1 MPERTRDQTHAWLR
15 TLSGELS
22 TATLKRLDDTLP
34 WYRDMP
40 PGRRSAVGLVAQAGI
55 TSFISWFEDPTSTP
69 WIAADVFG
77 AAPRELLRSVSLQQ
91 TLQLIRVTVEVV
103 EQRVTD
109 ADESLRE
116 AILLYSRE
124 IAFAA
129 ADVYA
134 RAAEARGLWDARLE
148 ALVVD
153 SILTG
158 EYDSELPSRIAALGW
173 NGHGAVSVLVG
184 TAPRILDVDMLR
196 RTARHLDSDVLIG
209 VQGSRLV
216 IVIGRVD
223 PPDEADTRE
232 ALTFLEI
239 AGQLE
244 PGFGPGHLVLG
255 HEVPSLV
262 DAARSARAAL
272 AGFAVAKAWR
282 NAPRPTLADDLL
294 PERALAGDP
303 LARTTLINRIFIPLQ
318 NHSTELL
325 TTLWCY
331 LDNGRSLEA
340 TARELFVHPNT
351 VRYRLKRISE
361 VIGWDATGA
370 REALIL
376 QSALILGSIA
386 AQEGPRK

>member
-1 MPERTRDQTHAWLR
+1 MAARTKAQTLAWLR
-15 TLSGELS
+15 TLTGELS

-34 WYRDMP
+34 WYREMP

-55 TSFISWFEDPTSTP
+55 TSFISWFDDPTSTP

-103 EQRVTD
+103 EQRVKD
-109 ADESLRE
+109 DDESLRE

-173 NGHGAVSVLVG
+173 NGHGEVSVLVG
-184 TAPRILDVDMLR
+184 TAPRQLDVDMLR
-196 RTARHLDSDVLIG
+196 RTARHLDADVLIG

-216 IVIGRVD
+216 LVIGRVD
-223 PPDEADTRE
+223 PPEEAEGRE
-232 ALTFLEI
+232 PRGFLDI
-239 AGQLE
+239 ATQLE

-294 PERALAGDP
+294 PERALAGDS
-303 LARTTLINRIFIPLQ
+303 LARSTLVNRIFKPLQ

-325 TTLWCY
+325 ATLWCY

-351 VRYRLKRISE
+351 VRYRLKRISG

-386 AQEGPRK
+386 DSDRKT